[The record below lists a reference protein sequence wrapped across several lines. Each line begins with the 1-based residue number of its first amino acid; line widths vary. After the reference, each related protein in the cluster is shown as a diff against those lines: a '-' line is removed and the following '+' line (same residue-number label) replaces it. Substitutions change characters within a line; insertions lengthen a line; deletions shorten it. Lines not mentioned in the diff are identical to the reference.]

1 MSDIVVEDDL
11 PELEQ
16 NALGGA
22 PASRLG
28 QFSWAMFDWANQ
40 PYFTIVTTALFAP
53 YFVNGFIGDPVRGQE
68 ILGYSLAFAG
78 FVIAILAPV
87 FGAVADQSGRR
98 KPWIIGLSILFVLSL
113 FGLWQ
118 AVPGAPDGVGLVVTC
133 LIIAAITMETAV
145 VFNHAMLPG
154 VSPQNRM
161 GWLSGFAWGLGYF
174 GGIVALL
181 LIEWFFI
188 FPGQVLIPGVPSIP
202 PFGIDQ
208 ALFEPERLTGP
219 IAAVWYVVFVLP
231 MLLFTPDNPKTG
243 KTYGAAVSD
252 GIRTLVH
259 TIRHVRHYGNVVRF
273 LFGRMIYN
281 DGLAAVFSFGGV
293 YAAAVLGWGSLE
305 LGAFG
310 LVMLTFAGLG
320 CLLGGWLDDKI
331 GSKRTI
337 VWSVLVLIIGAA
349 GMGSV
354 GPDRVFFFVKT
365 AHVADVEGLFTS
377 LPEQVYMFFAVI
389 MGLGMGPT
397 QSASRTMMARLAPRH
412 MMTEFFGLFAVSG
425 KATAFLAPLLIGL
438 ATGAFQS
445 TRTSLLVVLAMLVIG
460 LVIILPVKEERA
472 GD

>member
-1 MSDIVVEDDL
+1 MSDITAEDNL
-11 PELEQ
+11 PGAER
-16 NALGGA
+16 NALGGE
-22 PASRLG
+22 PAGRLG

-68 ILGYSLAFAG
+68 ILGFALALAG
-78 FVIAILAPV
+78 FIIAILAPV
-87 FGAVADQSGRR
+87 FGAVADQSGGR
-98 KPWIIGLSILFVLSL
+98 KPWIIGLSVFFVVAL
-113 FGLWQ
+113 FGMWEAL
-118 AVPGAPDGVGLVVTC
+118 PGAPDGTGLVVVC
-133 LIIAAITMETAV
+133 IIIAAVTMETAV

-154 VSPQNRM
+154 VAPHRRM

-181 LIEWFFI
+181 LIEWFLI
-188 FPGQVLIPGVPSIP
+188 FPGQLAIPGVPAVP

-208 ALFEPERLTGP
+208 AMFEPERLTGP
-219 IAAVWYVVFVLP
+219 IAAVWYMVFVLP
-231 MLLFTPDNPKTG
+231 MLLFTPDVPKTG
-243 KTYGAAVSD
+243 KPFGVAVRD
-252 GIRTLVH
+252 GLRTLGQTV
-259 TIRHVRHYGNVVRF
+259 RHVRHYGNVVRF

-281 DGLAAVFSFGGV
+281 DGLSATFSFGGV

-310 LVMLTFAGLG
+310 VLMLIFAGLG

-337 VWSVLVLIIGAA
+337 VWSVLVLVIGAG
-349 GMGSV
+349 GMASV
-354 GPDRVFFFVKT
+354 GPDRVFFFVET
-365 AHVADVEGLFTS
+365 AHVAEVDGLFAS
-377 LPEQVYMFFAVI
+377 LPEQVYMFFSVI

-397 QSASRTMMARLAPRH
+397 QSASRTMMARLAPKT
-412 MMTEFFGLFAVSG
+412 MMTEFFGLFALSG

-438 ATGAFQS
+438 ATGVFQDA
-445 TRTSLLVVLAMLVIG
+445 RASLFVILVMLAIG

-472 GD
+472 GE

>member
-1 MSDIVVEDDL
+1 MSDIALEDDL
-11 PELEQ
+11 PGVEK
-16 NALGGA
+16 NALGGE

-68 ILGYSLAFAG
+68 ILGFSLAFAG
-78 FVIAILAPV
+78 LVIGIMAPV
-87 FGAVADQSGRR
+87 LGAVADQSGGR
-98 KPWIIGLSILFVLSL
+98 KPWIIGLSVFFVLAL
-113 FGLWQ
+113 FGLWD
-118 AVPGAPDGVGLVVTC
+118 AVPGAPEGAGLVVVC
-133 LIIAAITMETAV
+133 FIIASITMETAC
-145 VFNHAMLPG
+145 VFNNAMLPG
-154 VSPQNRM
+154 VAPHRKM
-161 GWLSGFAWGLGYF
+161 GWLSGFAWALGYF

-181 LIEWFFI
+181 LIEWFLI
-188 FPGQVLIPGVPSIP
+188 FPGQVLIPGVPAVA

-208 ALFEPERLTGP
+208 AAFEPERLTGP
-219 IAAVWYVVFVLP
+219 IAAVWYVIFVLP

-243 KTYGAAVSD
+243 KPYGAAIGD
-252 GIRTLVH
+252 GVRTLVH
-259 TIRHVRHYGNVVRF
+259 TIRQVRHYGNVVRF
-273 LFGRMIYN
+273 LIGRMIYN
-281 DGLAAVFSFGGV
+281 DGLGATFSFGGV

-310 LVMLTFAGLG
+310 ILMLIFAGLG

-337 VWSVLVLIIGAA
+337 VWSVAVLVVGAA

-354 GPDRVFFFVKT
+354 GPDRVFFFVET

-397 QSASRTMMARLAPRH
+397 QSASRTMMARLAPRT
-412 MMTEFFGLFAVSG
+412 MVTEFFGLFALSG

-438 ATGAFQS
+438 ATLAFQDA
-445 TRTSLLVVLAMLVIG
+445 RASLFVILVMLVVG
-460 LVIILPVKEERA
+460 LVIIMPVKEERA
-472 GD
+472 GE